1 MHVCKR
7 SLRFPKVNQ
16 FFAYSDRFLS
26 HVRTRESGSVRRPKS
41 PQDSRSPAPLSSRTA
56 FTSSAAASPSSAT
69 WYRGSN
75 RGVPSIKEKKRVRP
89 YFYHSSPAV
98 QKNASFSF
106 IPEKTLAILGCDLQ
120 LPSERAHLPLEGFLL
135 GLRVHDDLAIMA
147 FEPRRRS
154 SRFAGVLAAFEG
166 PLRGVDERPKIE
178 RLHWRPH
185 YLRCL

>member
-1 MHVCKR
+1 MD
-7 SLRFPKVNQ
+7 
-16 FFAYSDRFLS
+16 DRC
-26 HVRTRESGSVRRPKS
+26 
-41 PQDSRSPAPLSSRTA
+41 
-56 FTSSAAASPSSAT
+56 
-69 WYRGSN
+69 
-75 RGVPSIKEKKRVRP
+75 
-89 YFYHSSPAV
+89 
-98 QKNASFSF
+98 
-106 IPEKTLAILGCDLQ
+106 ILGCDLQ

-185 YLRCL
+185 CLRFIDA